1 MDQESIAVFQQ
12 RVASLTS
19 SESHLRFDVVGPLPA
34 YDVVKMD
41 FGG

>member
-1 MDQESIAVFQQ
+1 AFER

-19 SESHLRFDVVGPLPA
+19 AEPHLRIDLVGPLPA
-34 YDVVKMD
+34 YDFVKMD